1 MTNPQYMTNAQGH
14 LVPADM
20 VKPEDK
26 LENDMVLSIF
36 EKALS
41 LHEQLKAFKAS
52 SFADVHAFIELLQE
66 KYQVAK
72 GGKKGNMTLTS
83 YDGLT
88 KVQVSVAEF
97 ISFGPQLKVAKDLID
112 ECINEWAEGS
122 NNNIRVLVDH
132 AFRVDKNNR
141 VNTAAILGLRRLPIQ
156 DEKWQRAMEAISDSM
171 RVSDSKQYIRF
182 YRRPSVDKDWQAVVL
197 DLASV

>member
-1 MTNPQYMTNAQGH
+1 MSNPDFMTNAQGH
-14 LVPADM
+14 LVPFNM
-20 VKPEDK
+20 VKAEDK
-26 LENDMVLSIF
+26 LEDDLVLSTF
-36 EKALS
+36 KTAKLLNAL
-41 LHEQLKAFKAS
+41 LKDFKTTAFS
-52 SFADVHAFIELLQE
+52 EVHTFIELLQE
-66 KYQVAK
+66 KYQVSK

-83 YDGLT
+83 YNGLT

-122 NNNIRVLVDH
+122 NDNIRVLVDH

-156 DEKWQRAMEAISDSM
+156 HEKWQRAMEAISDSM
-171 RVSDSKQYIRF
+171 RVFDSKQYIRF
-182 YRRPSVDKDWQAVVL
+182 YHRPSVDADWEAVVL